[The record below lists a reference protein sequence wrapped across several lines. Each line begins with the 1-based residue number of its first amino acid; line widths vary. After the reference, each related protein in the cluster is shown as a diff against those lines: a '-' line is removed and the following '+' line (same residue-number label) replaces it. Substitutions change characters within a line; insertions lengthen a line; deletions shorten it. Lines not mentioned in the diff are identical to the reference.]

1 MLATCSVADLVQT
14 LEAVGTPA
22 FVLDLGTGAP
32 RFLAANSRYAH
43 LLSIDTE
50 GLAGK
55 RPGELLP
62 DETAQRLEDGVRQA
76 VEAGDQVEIDEQ
88 ITLPSGTR
96 QWRSAL
102 SPLRDAAGQV
112 ARILG
117 TVAGAVHRP
126 VAEIGL
132 VASEAKFRG
141 MFETAPIGV
150 VLCAADGGFL
160 DANDAYLD
168 IIGRPR
174 GDLDGKTIWSFV
186 PPELSSVEGEQ
197 IAQLHASGR
206 AGPVEVEYLR
216 GDGTRVAVRV
226 NAIGIGAGDGG
237 ERMIWAFVEDI
248 TQRKRADFQ
257 LRASE
262 RRMAT
267 ILDTMV
273 DALIAIDQNGRIE
286 AFNKAAEAVFGY
298 SAAEVIGRNV
308 GMLMPEPMR
317 DQHAEHMQ
325 RYLKSGEAHILGRR
339 REVVARRKDGGVFA
353 LELGVSEITAE
364 VLGGL
369 ERRRADRRS
378 FVGLARDISDRK
390 RFEAELMAAKGQA
403 ETANR
408 AKSEFL
414 ANMSHE
420 LRTPLNAIIGFS
432 EVIKDQ
438 LFGPVGNGR
447 YAAYAHDIHAGG
459 THLLGVIDDILD
471 MSRIETGRFTLE
483 EGPVAPAELVSAALA
498 LVQRA
503 AEQARV
509 KLDNRVNGA
518 LPRLNADKRVAKQVL
533 INLLSNAVKFT
544 PEGGKVT
551 VEAAAD
557 PAAEFVFTVTD
568 TGPGI
573 PPERLKN
580 LFDPFQNADSMRAR
594 EQGGS
599 GLGLAIAKRL
609 MELHGGTLTLKSRLG
624 HGTAAAMRFP
634 GRRVMQGR

>member
-1 MLATCSVADLVQT
+1 MLATCSVAELVQA
-14 LEAVGTPA
+14 LEAIGTPA
-22 FVLDLGTGAP
+22 FVLDLTTGAP

-43 LLSIDTE
+43 LLAIDTE

-62 DETAQRLEDGVRQA
+62 DDTAGPLEAGIKEA
-76 VEAGDQVEIDEQ
+76 VAAGDQTEIDEH

-96 QWRSAL
+96 QWRSAIA
-102 SPLRDAAGQV
+102 PLRNPAGEV
-112 ARILG
+112 VRVLG
-117 TVAGAVHRP
+117 TVTGAVHRP

-150 VLCAADGGFL
+150 VLCSGDGGFL
-160 DANDAYLD
+160 DANDAYLE
-168 IIGRPR
+168 IVGRTR
-174 GDLDGKTIWSFV
+174 GELEDKTIWSFV

-216 GDGTRVAVRV
+216 GDETRVAVRI
-226 NAIGIGAGDGG
+226 NAIGIGAADGD
-237 ERMIWAFVEDI
+237 RMIWAFVEDI

-286 AFNKAAEAVFGY
+286 AFNKAAETIFGY

-308 GMLMPEPMR
+308 GMLMPEPVR

-325 RYLKSGEAHILGRR
+325 RYFKTGEAHILGLR
-339 REVVARRKDGGVFA
+339 REVVGRRKDGSVFA
-353 LELGVSEITAE
+353 LELGVSEITSE

-369 ERRRADRRS
+369 ERRRAQRRS
-378 FVGLARDISDRK
+378 FVGLARDISERK
-390 RFEAELMAAKGQA
+390 RAEAELMSAKGQA
-403 ETANR
+403 EAANR

-447 YAAYAHDIHAGG
+447 YVTYAHDIHAGG
-459 THLLGVIDDILD
+459 AHLLGVIDDILD
-471 MSRIETGRFTLE
+471 MSRIETGRFELE
-483 EGPVAPAELVSAALA
+483 EGAVEPAELVSSALA
-498 LVQRA
+498 IVQRA
-503 AEQARV
+503 AEQGRV

-533 INLLSNAVKFT
+533 INLLTNAVKFS
-544 PEGGKVT
+544 PEGGRVT

-557 PAAEFVFTVTD
+557 PASEFVFTVTD

-573 PPERLKN
+573 PAERLKS
-580 LFDPFQNADSMRAR
+580 LFDPFQNADPTRAR
-594 EQGGS
+594 DQGGS
-599 GLGLAIAKRL
+599 GLGLAISKRL
-609 MELHGGTLTLKSRLG
+609 MELHGGTLTLRSKLG
-624 HGTAAAMRFP
+624 HGTSATMRFP
-634 GRRVMQGR
+634 GRRVMLGR

>member
-1 MLATCSVADLVQT
+1 MLATATVADLVQA

-22 FVLDLGTGAP
+22 FVLDLGTGAA

-43 LLSIDTE
+43 LLGIDTE

-62 DETAQRLEDGVRQA
+62 DDTAGPLEAGVKAA
-76 VEAGDQVEIDEQ
+76 VEAGDQVEIDEH

-102 SPLRDAAGQV
+102 SPLRDAGGAV
-112 ARILG
+112 VRVLG
-117 TVAGAVHRP
+117 TVTGAVHRP

-150 VLCAADGGFL
+150 VLCSGDGAL
-160 DANDAYLD
+160 IDANDAYLD
-168 IIGRPR
+168 IVGRGR
-174 GDLDGKTIWSFV
+174 EELKDRTIWSFV

-197 IAQLHASGR
+197 IAQLHSSGR

-216 GDGTRVAVRV
+216 GDDTRVAVRI
-226 NAIGIGAGDGG
+226 NAIGIGGGDG
-237 ERMIWAFVEDI
+237 ERMIWAFVEDV

-298 SAAEVIGRNV
+298 TAAEVIGRNV

-317 DQHAEHMQ
+317 DQHAEHIQ
-325 RYLKSGEAHILGRR
+325 RYLKTGEARILGLR
-339 REVVARRKDGGVFA
+339 REVVGRRKDGSVFP
-353 LELGVSEITAE
+353 LELGVSEITSE

-369 ERRRADRRS
+369 ERRKAPRRS
-378 FVGLARDISDRK
+378 FVGLARDISERK
-390 RFEAELMAAKGQA
+390 RAEAELLAAKGQA
-403 ETANR
+403 EAANR

-447 YAAYAHDIHAGG
+447 YVTYAQDIHASGA
-459 THLLGVIDDILD
+459 HLLGVIGDILD
-471 MSRIETGRFTLE
+471 LSRIETGRFELE
-483 EGPVAPAELVSAALA
+483 EAPVEPAELVSSAIV

-503 AEQARV
+503 AEKGRV
-509 KLDNRVNGA
+509 RIENRVNGKM
-518 LPRLNADKRVAKQVL
+518 PRLNADKRVAKQVL
-533 INLLSNAVKFT
+533 INLLTNAVKFC
-544 PEGGKVT
+544 PEGAVVT

-557 PAAEFVFTVTD
+557 PASEFTFTVTD

-573 PPERLKN
+573 PAERLKTV
-580 LFDPFQNADSMRAR
+580 FDPFQSAAATRAR
-594 EQGGS
+594 AEGGS
-599 GLGLAIAKRL
+599 GLGLAISKRL
-609 MELHGGTLTLKSRLG
+609 MELHGGTLTLRSKLG
-624 HGTAAAMRFP
+624 HGTAATMRFP
-634 GRRVMQGR
+634 GKRVMAGR

>member
-1 MLATCSVADLVQT
+1 MLATCTVAELVQA
-14 LEAVGTPA
+14 LEAIGTPA

-32 RFLAANSRYAH
+32 RFLAVNSRYAH
-43 LLSIDTE
+43 LLAIDTE

-62 DETAQRLEDGVRQA
+62 DDTAGPLEEGVKRA
-76 VEAGDQVEIDEQ
+76 LEAGDQTEIDEQ

-102 SPLRDAAGQV
+102 SPMRDAAGQV
-112 ARILG
+112 VRVLG
-117 TVAGAVHRP
+117 TVTGAVHRP

-150 VLCAADGGFL
+150 VLCAGDGGFL

-168 IIGRPR
+168 IVGRR
-174 GDLDGKTIWSFV
+174 RREIEGKTIWSFV

-216 GDGTRVAVRV
+216 GDETRVAVRI
-226 NAIGIGAGDGG
+226 NAIGIGAADG

-273 DALIAIDQNGRIE
+273 DALVAIDQNGRIE
-286 AFNKAAEAVFGY
+286 AFNKAAEAIFGY
-298 SAAEVIGRNV
+298 AAAEVIGRNV

-317 DQHAEHMQ
+317 DQHAEHVQ
-325 RYLKSGEAHILGRR
+325 RYLKTGEAHILGQR
-339 REVVARRKDGGVFA
+339 REVVGRRKDGGVFA
-353 LELGVSEITAE
+353 LELGVSEITTE

-369 ERRRADRRS
+369 ERRRAPRRS
-378 FVGLARDISDRK
+378 FVGLARDISERK
-390 RFEAELMAAKGQA
+390 RAEAELLSAKSAAEA
-403 ETANR
+403 ANR

-447 YAAYAHDIHAGG
+447 YVTYAQDIRAGG
-459 THLLGVIDDILD
+459 AHLLRVIDDVLD
-471 MSRIETGRFTLE
+471 MSRIETGRFELE
-483 EGPVAPAELVSAALA
+483 EAPLEPAELVSSALA
-498 LVQRA
+498 MVQRA
-503 AEQARV
+503 AEKGRV
-509 KLDNRVNGA
+509 KIDNRVNGR

-533 INLLSNAVKFT
+533 INLLTNAVKFS
-544 PEGGKVT
+544 PEGGLVT

-573 PPERLKN
+573 PAERLKTV
-580 LFDPFQNADSMRAR
+580 FDPFQSADATRAR

-609 MELHGGTLTLKSRLG
+609 MELHGGSLTLKSKLG
-624 HGTAAAMRFP
+624 HGTSAAMRFP
-634 GRRVMQGR
+634 GRRVMAGR